1 MLCDDPVCSF
11 EVDIVKEC
19 LGREY
24 EQLLINLL
32 RQRDMCFETESDQRS
47 RGAPSILIKVYGNSE
62 SESVCREAEDPGYSL
77 PNPHGDRQQS
87 VRSYCCYFCN
97 GWWW

>member
-24 EQLLINLL
+24 EQLLIDLL
-32 RQRDMCFETESDQRS
+32 RQRHMCFETESDQRS
-47 RGAPSILIKVYGNSE
+47 RGAPSILIKVYGNS
-62 SESVCREAEDPGYSL
+62 
-77 PNPHGDRQQS
+77 
-87 VRSYCCYFCN
+87 
-97 GWWW
+97 